1 MLSKKFILTLVV
13 VFCVMSLSFAFAKE
27 EVVATS
33 GEAIVSGETIEEPVE
48 TPSGEE
54 IASGEAVLEPS
65 GDVVISGEEVVEPSG
80 EEATSGEPAVSGEE
94 VANPSG
100 EEATSGEV
108 AVSGETV
115 EEVSGEAVTS
125 GEPASESGEAN
136 IVANDVEDGRWYAPF
151 VNEALNKGYM
161 GLDEEGNFNPK
172 NAVTKADVVE
182 AIYNLP
188 GDKTKAEKEWAIEN
202 GIIDEKD
209 DLEVEAKREDIAV
222 LVYKYAKAN
231 GGGFKGSWMFLLG
244 VDDVDD
250 ISDDAYEAVA
260 WCVMND
266 IIIGKT
272 EDTVDVQDVATRA
285 ELATIMCRVA
295 EAK

>member
-1 MLSKKFILTLVV
+1 MLSKKLILTLVV
-13 VFCVMSLSFAFAKE
+13 VFCVMSLNFAFAKE

-33 GEAIVSGETIEEPVE
+33 GEAIVSGETIEEPAE
-48 TPSGEE
+48 EPSGEI
-54 IASGEAVLEPS
+54 IASGEAVAEPS
-65 GDVVISGEEVVEPSG
+65 GEEVISGEEVVEPSG
-80 EEATSGEPAVSGEE
+80 EELIASGEE
-94 VANPSG
+94 VTEPSG

-108 AVSGETV
+108 AVSGEAI
-115 EEVSGEAVTS
+115 EEVSGEVVTS
-125 GEPASESGEAN
+125 GETTTDSGEAN
-136 IVANDVEDGRWYAPF
+136 IVANDVEDDRWYAPF

-172 NAVTKADVVE
+172 NVVTKADVVE

-222 LVYKYAKAN
+222 LVYKYAQAN

-244 VDDVDD
+244 VDDVDE
-250 ISDDAYEAVA
+250 ISDEAYEAVA

-272 EDTVDVQDVATRA
+272 EDTVNVLDVATRA